1 MARGTVPLIRS
12 PGRFFAALACLAA
25 LAVVAFQPLP
35 EGENGA
41 LALCVLAIGLW
52 ATGVMPEA
60 ATALIFFT
68 IAMLA
73 KLAPANVIFSGFAS
87 GALWLIMGGLVMGVA
102 IKSTGLGDRIARGL
116 SASFG
121 NSYWGVVAGIVMVG
135 TALGFVM
142 PSSMGRVVLLM
153 PITLSLADR
162 YGFAPASRGR
172 AGLVL
177 AAALGSHFSTFAVL
191 PANVPNMVWAG
202 AAETLYGY
210 VPSYGAYLLLHFP
223 ILGLLKALALIPLIV
238 LFWPDRPR
246 PLEHTALPP
255 MSGQERW
262 LAVVLLVALGF
273 WATDFWHHI
282 SPAWISMAAA
292 VILLLPGIGLID
304 RQAFAKEVNYTSL
317 FYIGGIL
324 GMGALISHS
333 GVGGEIGGLISSILP
348 LHPGEPA
355 GDFARLGA
363 IGTLMAV
370 LTTVTGVPAVLTPLA
385 AGWASA
391 AGLPLATVLNSEVL
405 GFSTPLL
412 PYESPPLVVA
422 LQLGGEA
429 MGHAVKLCLWLGA
442 VTILLL
448 FPLDY
453 LWWRLLG
460 LL

>member
-1 MARGTVPLIRS
+1 LTLSVRWSTGQI
-12 PGRFFAALACLAA
+12 FAALTCLAA
-25 LAVVAFQPLP
+25 LAAAVLAPLP
-35 EGENGA
+35 PGENGA
-41 LALCVLAIGLW
+41 LALCILSIGLW
-52 ATGVMPEA
+52 ATGVLPEA

-73 KLAPANVIFSGFAS
+73 RIAPANVIFSGFAS

-121 NSYWGVVAGIVMVG
+121 NSYWGVVSGVVVVG

-142 PSSMGRVVLLM
+142 PSSMGRAVLLM
-153 PITLSLADR
+153 PITLSLAER
-162 YGFAPASRGR
+162 YGFAPGSKGR
-172 AGLVL
+172 IGLVL
-177 AAALGSHFSTFAVL
+177 AAALGSHVSTFSVL

-202 AAETLYGY
+202 SAETIYGY

-223 ILGLLKALALIPLIV
+223 VLGFLKTLLLIPLIV
-238 LFWPDRPR
+238 LFWPDTPK
-246 PLEHTALPP
+246 PLEHITLPP
-255 MSGQERW
+255 MSGRERW
-262 LAVVLLVALGF
+262 LAIVLLVALGF
-273 WATDFWHHI
+273 WATDFLHHI

-292 VILLLPGIGLID
+292 VILLLPGIGLVD

-324 GMGALISHS
+324 GMGALVAQS
-333 GVGGEIGGLISSILP
+333 GVGKELGDLVSSVIP
-348 LHPGEPA
+348 LHPDQPA
-355 GDFARLGA
+355 ANFARLGT
-363 IGTLMAV
+363 IGTLMAL

-385 AGWASA
+385 ASWADA
-391 AGLPLATVLNSEVL
+391 AGLPLPTVLNSEVM
-405 GFSTPLL
+405 GFSNPIL

-422 LQLGGEA
+422 MQLGGES
-429 MGHAVKLCLWLGA
+429 MRHAVKLCLWLGA
-442 VTILLL
+442 ATILLL

-460 LL
+460 WI

>member
-1 MARGTVPLIRS
+1 MIPTFRWSTAPV
-12 PGRFFAALACLAA
+12 FAALACLGALSVAA
-25 LAVVAFQPLP
+25 LRPLP
-35 EGENGA
+35 DGENGA
-41 LALCVLAIGLW
+41 LALCVLSIGLW
-52 ATGVMPEA
+52 ATGVLPEA

-73 KLAPANVIFSGFAS
+73 KLAPATVIFSGFAS

-121 NSYWGVVAGIVMVG
+121 SSYWGVVAGVVVVG

-142 PSSMGRVVLLM
+142 PSSMGRAVLLM

-162 YGFAPASRGR
+162 YGFAPGSKGR
-172 AGLVL
+172 IGLVL
-177 AAALGSHFSTFAVL
+177 AAALGSHVSTFSVL

-202 AAETLYGY
+202 AAETIYGY
-210 VPSYGAYLLLHFP
+210 VPSYGRYLLLHFP
-223 ILGLLKALALIPLIV
+223 VLGFLKTLLLIPLIV
-238 LFWPDRPR
+238 LFWPDRPQ
-246 PLEHTALPP
+246 PLQPIRLPP
-255 MSGQERW
+255 MSGREKW

-273 WATDFWHHI
+273 WATDFLHHI
-282 SPAWISMAAA
+282 SPAWVSMAAA
-292 VILLLPGIGLID
+292 VVLLLPGIGLVD

-324 GMGALISHS
+324 GMGALVSQS
-333 GVGGEIGGLISSILP
+333 GVGKELGDLVSSVIP
-348 LHPGEPA
+348 LHPDQPA
-355 GDFARLGA
+355 GDFARLGVIA
-363 IGTLMAV
+363 TLMAL

-385 AGWASA
+385 ASWAQA
-391 AGLPLATVLNSEVL
+391 AGLPLETVLNTEVM
-405 GFSTPLL
+405 GFSNPIL

-422 LQLGGEA
+422 MQLGGES

-442 VTILLL
+442 ATILLL

-453 LWWRLLG
+453 FWWRLLG
-460 LL
+460 FI

>member
-1 MARGTVPLIRS
+1 MV
-12 PGRFFAALACLAA
+12 F
-25 LAVVAFQPLP
+25 
-35 EGENGA
+35 
-41 LALCVLAIGLW
+41 
-52 ATGVMPEA
+52 
-60 ATALIFFT
+60 
-68 IAMLA
+68 
-73 KLAPANVIFSGFAS
+73 
-87 GALWLIMGGLVMGVA
+87 
-102 IKSTGLGDRIARGL
+102 
-116 SASFG
+116 
-121 NSYWGVVAGIVMVG
+121 VG

-142 PSSMGRVVLLM
+142 PSSMGRAVLLM

-162 YGFAPASRGR
+162 YGLARGTKGR

-223 ILGLLKALALIPLIV
+223 VLGFLKALALIPLIA
-238 LFWPDRPR
+238 LGWPDRPR
-246 PLEHTALPP
+246 PLVHTALPP

-324 GMGALISHS
+324 GMGALLGHS
-333 GVGGEIGGLISSILP
+333 GVGREIGGLISSVIP
-348 LHPGEPA
+348 LHPGQPE
-355 GDFARLGA
+355 GDFARLGV
-363 IGTLMAV
+363 IGTLMAL

-405 GFSTPLL
+405 GFSNPIL

-422 LQLGGEA
+422 MQLGGEP